1 MVKKVQTK
9 LKKLN
14 SVSLVL
20 VGWIAFAVGVYIE
33 GPMALK
39 LMLLSAARV
48 LP

>member
-9 LKKLN
+9 LRN
-14 SVSLVL
+14 FVPLVF
-20 VGWIAFAVGVYIE
+20 VGWISFAIGVYID

-39 LMLLSAARV
+39 LIFLSAARV